1 MIDPVRVELTF
12 CVAGLLGAVVGLKK
26 LKIPK
31 TETPIGKVDLRYRAR
46 REYSYLFIRKLVVGD
61 DGQ

>member
-12 CVAGLLGAVVGLKK
+12 CVAGCSGPVESLE

>member
-1 MIDPVRVELTF
+1 V
-12 CVAGLLGAVVGLKK
+12 LLGAEQSGRVE

-31 TETPIGKVDLRYRAR
+31 TETPIWKIDLRYRAR
-46 REYSYLFIRKLVVGD
+46 REYSYLFIQKLVVGD

>member
-1 MIDPVRVELTF
+1 ML
-12 CVAGLLGAVVGLKK
+12 
-26 LKIPK
+26 IPK